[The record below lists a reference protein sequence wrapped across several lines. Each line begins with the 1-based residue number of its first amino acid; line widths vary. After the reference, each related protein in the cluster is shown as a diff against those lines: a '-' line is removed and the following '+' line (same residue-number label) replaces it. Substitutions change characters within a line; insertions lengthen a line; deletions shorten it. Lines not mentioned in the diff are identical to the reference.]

1 MSATNTKSD
10 TAQSHDHSSHDNH
23 GHHPSLAHHFV
34 SLEQQHEANILG
46 MWMFLVTEVLF
57 FGGLFTAYTVYRL
70 KFNTMFQEA
79 SNQLDITLGCLNTV
93 VLILSSLTMAMAVR
107 SAQIGKTKQILNYLG
122 ATAILGFMFLGVK
135 YFEWKHDFDI
145 HLVPKSDFCWDYAK
159 ERRKE
164 ADHHE
169 KDQPFVSKLI
179 GKFVG
184 HHEEHAPPSAAEIA
198 KDHKNPESQ
207 QARIFFVLY
216 FAMTGIHALHMVI
229 GFGLIAAVAYWASRG
244 TYGPEYY
251 TPVEVLGLYWHFVDI
266 VWIFLFPLL
275 YLLGAHLGA
284 GH

>member
-1 MSATNTKSD
+1 MTATNTHKD
-10 TAQSHDHSSHDNH
+10 TTPGHDTH
-23 GHHPSLAHHFV
+23 GHHPALAHHFV

-46 MWMFLVTEVLF
+46 MWVFLVTEVLF
-57 FGGLFTAYTVYRL
+57 FGGMFTAYTVYRF

-79 SNQLDITLGCLNTV
+79 SNQLDITLGCINTV

-107 SAQIGKTKQILNYLG
+107 CAQQGKAKQILGYLA
-122 ATAILGFMFLGVK
+122 ATAVLGFAFLGVK
-135 YFEWKHDFDI
+135 YFEWKHDFAV
-145 HLVPKSDFCWDYAK
+145 HLIPRSDFCWDYAK
-159 ERRKE
+159 EQRTE

-169 KDQPFVSKLI
+169 KGKPFVTKVF
-179 GKFVG
+179 GKFFG
-184 HHEEHAPPSAAEIA
+184 HHEEHAPPTTERILAD
-198 KDHKNPESQ
+198 KKNPESQ
-207 QARIFFVLY
+207 QARMFFVLY
-216 FAMTGIHALHMVI
+216 FAMTGVHAIHMLV
-229 GFGLIAAVAYWASRG
+229 GFGLIAAVAFWASKG